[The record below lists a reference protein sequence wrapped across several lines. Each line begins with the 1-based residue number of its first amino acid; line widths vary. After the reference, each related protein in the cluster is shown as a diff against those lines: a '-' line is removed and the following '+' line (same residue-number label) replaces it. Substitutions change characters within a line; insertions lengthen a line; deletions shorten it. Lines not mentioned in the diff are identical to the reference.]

1 MNKKVIALAVAG
13 ALALP
18 LAAKAQTAN
27 VTMYGTF
34 RLAMESTDLKN
45 IGRNNHIDSWSSR
58 WGIRGIE
65 SLGGGLNGVFQLE
78 LGVGLDQPGGAT
90 LDGSTLRTQPLLVRE
105 GWVGLNGG
113 FGTVKMGTGLTPWDD
128 VMGYGHL
135 LLANGFE
142 GMTTLGAGASPSI
155 SRAGNFTSYSSNT
168 SIAGFGNGNNN
179 IGGPSSLNYDARYN
193 NSIRYDSPNFSGLT
207 IATHFAFIG
216 ENSTGT
222 KAKGW
227 DTKVDY
233 NNGPITAAIAYSRH
247 IDFATYDGNAWVGH
261 AAYDFGVAK
270 VEGQYQRLKYDGN
283 NGSQGSANVRYYHV
297 GVVVPLGPGWLTAQY
312 HNRNKGVTTSAT
324 AVTAINNGGGKAY
337 SMSYKFGFSKRTFV
351 YGFGARVKADGCAA
365 IESIVP
371 AYNATTASCS
381 ARPAGSAETA
391 TAFGFGVQHNF

>member
-27 VTMYGTF
+27 VTMYGSF
-34 RLAMESTDLKN
+34 RAAMESTDLKN

-65 SLGGGLNGVFQLE
+65 SLGGGLNGIFQLE
-78 LGVGLDQPGGAT
+78 LGIGLDHPGGAT
-90 LDGSTLRTQPLLVRE
+90 LDGSTLRTQPIVIRE
-105 GWVGLNGG
+105 SWVGLNGG
-113 FGTVKMGTGLTPWDD
+113 FGTVKMGAGLTPWDD
-128 VMGYGHL
+128 VLGYGHL
-135 LLANGFE
+135 LQANGFE
-142 GMTTLGAGASPSI
+142 GMTTLGGGPSPGI
-155 SRAGNFTSYSSNT
+155 SRAGGFTSFSSNT
-168 SIAGFGNGNNN
+168 SIAGFGNGNAN

-216 ENSTGT
+216 ENTTGT

-233 NNGPITAAIAYSRH
+233 SNGPITAAIAYARH
-247 IDFATYDGNAWVGH
+247 IDFINYDGNAWVAH
-261 AAYDFGVAK
+261 AAYDFGPAK
-270 VEGQYQRLKYDGN
+270 IEGQYQRMKYDGN
-283 NGSQGSANVRYYHV
+283 NGSQGSAAARYYHA
-297 GVVVPLGPGWLTAQY
+297 GVTVPLGPGTLSAQY

-324 AVTAINNGGGKAY
+324 AVTEVNDGGGKAY
-337 SMSYKFGFSKRTFV
+337 SLSYIYYFSKRTQV

-371 AYNATTASCS
+371 TYTAATGTCA

-391 TAFGFGVQHNF
+391 TAFGFGLRHNF